1 MPAPITYN
9 TIPKPARLRNKINK
23 DYVMMLALQGKGV
36 TEIARIVGCNHSH
49 ICRLLAPNI
58 KQIEGY
64 LAFKADPAALWE
76 YQEYKVLSSV
86 TPENINKARLAEK
99 ATFSGIARDK
109 VRLQRGLSTS
119 NINAITSII
128 QAVHDRKIQPV
139 VVCEEPNISGDSP
152 VTGSSILPVPSA
164 VPIPEIEGGRGEQ
177 VVNSTLIPLYDPAVE

>member
-1 MPAPITYN
+1 
-9 TIPKPARLRNKINK
+9 
-23 DYVMMLALQGKGV
+23 MLALQGKGV

-128 QAVHDRKIQPV
+128 QAVHERKIQPATALSPEV
-139 VVCEEPNISGDSP
+139 LPYQVSYLFHALKSGGVGGNRWLIVLSSP
-152 VTGSSILPVPSA
+152 CMI
-164 VPIPEIEGGRGEQ
+164 RQ
-177 VVNSTLIPLYDPAVE
+177 